1 MFIYFIITY
10 LFCSIFA
17 AEIFGP
23 MFKDMGLT
31 SIYEYLERRF
41 GKTSKMNGKVIRGLM
56 TIEFIAQNIFYVGIV
71 IYSPATA
78 LEVVTGLD
86 KWLCVWL
93 IGGICIFYTSIGGL
107 KAVVWT
113 DTFQICIML
122 SGYVAIISKASVD
135 FGSFKNISEPYKL
148 SENWVF
154 DEFDWDPRIRH
165 SFWTI
170 IIGGLFGTWG
180 NSFCCSQ
187 RTLSTVS
194 SGINSMT
201 TVAITDFIQPRLPHK
216 SDVFFTRLSKL
227 LTVLFGIACIG
238 FAYIAANL
246 GGVLQ
251 AALSVNGMMGGT
263 SFAVFILGFFNPWA
277 EEIGTIVGFLSGL
290 GIAVW
295 TYIGSTIY
303 KTDPQWA
310 RITPQTISQCEGYP
324 SDFPCTSNSSD
335 PWCDSDFDDSDYPA
349 VAQLYAISYLYL
361 GTLGLVTNLVVGS
374 LVSFIICRVKKI
386 SPNQLPKIV
395 LFPALDRLF
404 SREEVDKSPLS
415 VRNVA
420 FDDEEKT
427 RTENPFDEDQ
437 TNF

>member
-1 MFIYFIITY
+1 MFIYFILTY
-10 LFCSIFA
+10 LLCSIFA

-41 GKTSKMNGKVIRGLM
+41 GKTSKMNGKIIRGLM
-56 TIEFIAQNIFYVGIV
+56 TLEFIAQNIFYVGIV

-78 LEVVTGLD
+78 LEVVTGLN

-122 SGYVAIISKASVD
+122 SGYVAIVSKASVD
-135 FGSFKNISEPYKL
+135 FGSFKNISEPYKM
-148 SENWVF
+148 SENWVY
-154 DEFDWDPRIRH
+154 DEFSWDPRIRH
-165 SFWTI
+165 SFWTV

-187 RTLSTVS
+187 SMVQRSLAVKNKKNVSFVFHVMKIIYKLRISIYLAWILISAIVVTAMLVGMSMFRYNACCDPYTAGWVETTDQLVPYLSVIIFKSTPGVAGLYVSGAFSGTLSTVS

-201 TVAITDFIQPRLPHK
+201 TVSITDFIQPRLPHK

-227 LTVLFGIACIG
+227 LTVVFGICCIG

-251 AALSVNGMMGGT
+251 AALSVNGMMG
-263 SFAVFILGFFNPWA
+263 
-277 EEIGTIVGFLSGL
+277 
-290 GIAVW
+290 
-295 TYIGSTIY
+295 
-303 KTDPQWA
+303 
-310 RITPQTISQCEGYP
+310 
-324 SDFPCTSNSSD
+324 
-335 PWCDSDFDDSDYPA
+335 
-349 VAQLYAISYLYL
+349 
-361 GTLGLVTNLVVGS
+361 TL
-374 LVSFIICRVKKI
+374 I
-386 SPNQLPKIV
+386 
-395 LFPALDRLF
+395 
-404 SREEVDKSPLS
+404 
-415 VRNVA
+415 
-420 FDDEEKT
+420 
-427 RTENPFDEDQ
+427 
-437 TNF
+437 